1 LKYKIGAN
9 IIKTTI
15 SNQNSH
21 QEIGF
26 LLNNED
32 KLLSEVKEIAE
43 KRNMEF
49 SSFLV
54 FCVARSLV
62 MNLSSENLITPEEAY
77 NFLKKFIPKNQISL
91 S

>member
-1 LKYKIGAN
+1 
-9 IIKTTI
+9 
-15 SNQNSH
+15 
-21 QEIGF
+21 
-26 LLNNED
+26 
-32 KLLSEVKEIAE
+32 
-43 KRNMEF
+43 MEF